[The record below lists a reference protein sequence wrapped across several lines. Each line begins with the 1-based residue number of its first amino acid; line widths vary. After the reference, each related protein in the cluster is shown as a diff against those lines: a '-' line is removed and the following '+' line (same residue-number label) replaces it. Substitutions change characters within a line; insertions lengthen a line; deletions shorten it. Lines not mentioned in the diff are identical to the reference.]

1 MFAALMVFVLI
12 GALGVGAVI
21 YLEIQDIRYHK
32 EIRDE
37 LRRKR
42 KK

>member
-1 MFAALMVFVLI
+1 MLAVLI
-12 GALGVGAVI
+12 VFAVIGAAGVGAVI
-21 YLEIQDIRYHK
+21 YLEIQDVRYHK